1 MVPEFVLFTILLV
14 LVLVV
19 LIYGARL
26 MLNWYM
32 LKSAVKTKPNG
43 SETPSDAGLE
53 YESITIHS
61 GSRELQAWWVN
72 ASPGNDIHKAV
83 LVFHGNDESI
93 SEWIPAQKIFSQ
105 NGISS
110 LVFDYSGFGS
120 STGKATFQAFHM
132 DASAA
137 WKVFLGKAGSGGD
150 KYLLALSLGTG
161 ILLDAHSQLAPELNG
176 VILIGTFSS
185 FRGIAAQMNKLPSS
199 LVGVLPDIYNNLRHV
214 QSIHVPLLMVHSD
227 SDELFPPSMAK
238 QVVSVA
244 NAPKRLVLVPGLK
257 HNDMLEGRAADY
269 LAPVIE
275 FMQDN

>member
-1 MVPEFVLFTILLV
+1 MVL
-14 LVLVV
+14 
-19 LIYGARL
+19 R
-26 MLNWYM
+26 
-32 LKSAVKTKPNG
+32 
-43 SETPSDAGLE
+43 TPADAGLE
-53 YESITIHS
+53 YESTTIQS
-61 GSRELQAWWVN
+61 GPRELQAWWVN

-120 STGKATFQAFHM
+120 STGKATFQAFHQ
-132 DASAA
+132 DVSAA
-137 WKVFLGKAGSGGD
+137 WKVFLGKAGSSVD

-161 ILLDAHSQLAPELNG
+161 ILLDAYADLVPELCG

-185 FRGIAAQMNKLPSS
+185 FRGIAAQMNKFPSS

-227 SDELFPPSMAK
+227 SDELFPPSMAQ
-238 QVVSVA
+238 QVLSVA
-244 NAPKRLVLVPGLK
+244 NEPKRLVFVPGLK
-257 HNDMLEGRAADY
+257 HNDMLEGRAAEY

-275 FMQDN
+275 FMQDNCPGRSSSMINVPYPEDTLSAGRL